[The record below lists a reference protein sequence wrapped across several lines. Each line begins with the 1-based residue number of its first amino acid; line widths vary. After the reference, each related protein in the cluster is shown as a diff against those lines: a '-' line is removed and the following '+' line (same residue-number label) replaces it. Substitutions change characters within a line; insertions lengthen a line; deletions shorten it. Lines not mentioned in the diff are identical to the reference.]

1 MRHLG
6 ISDAAERDI
15 PASARDAGAAALPR
29 LAVLGR
35 VTWAILTA
43 LGILGLAF
51 GGIALVG
58 EVSGLVQGAFVNAAV
73 LVTIGLVCAALAA
86 VAGGLARAAARASE
100 EVPDDALLVT
110 RHGPRGEVSAVE
122 ARQGPFTGSP
132 IAAFAGTA
140 LFERVLV
147 ADRPAFLSAVQA
159 AAAGRVGTCGL
170 RLRCDLPPDGAPSFM
185 TVEARC
191 APVRGGQKLGGQKEG
206 GQVRI
211 IWRAPWQAAAAER
224 EKAAAAARARAEA
237 EEANAAKSRF
247 LAAMSHELRTPLNAI
262 LGFSELLA
270 TEAGAPMD
278 DARKADYAR
287 IIHESGQHLLGL
299 VNDILDLSRVEAGA
313 YELERE
319 PVDVVTLVAGCA
331 EMVALDAGKSAVAVK
346 TSFAP
351 RLPTL
356 DADRRALRQIVLNLM
371 SNAVKF
377 TPAGGRVHV
386 SVRLQGEALDIR
398 VRDTGPGMKP
408 EDVARLGEPFFQA
421 GDCVQRAR
429 GSGLGIAVVKGL
441 VKLHGGTFRVE
452 SAPGRG
458 TSVTVSLPRAVAPA
472 EVARPEGVVAPFP
485 ARMDETR
492 AKRMA

>member
-6 ISDAAERDI
+6 IGEAAERNL
-15 PASARDAGAAALPR
+15 PASAQDAGAGALPR
-29 LAVLGR
+29 LAGLGR
-35 VTWAILTA
+35 VTAAVLTA
-43 LGILGLAF
+43 LGIVGLAC
-51 GGIALVG
+51 GGLALLG
-58 EVSGLVQGAFVNAAV
+58 EISGLVHGAFVNAAA
-73 LVTIGLVCAALAA
+73 LLTIGLVCAGLAA
-86 VAGGLARAAARASE
+86 VAGGLARAAARASA

-122 ARQGPFTGSP
+122 VRQGPFAASP
-132 IAAFAGTA
+132 VACFSGVA

-159 AAAGRVGTCGL
+159 AASGRTANCDL
-170 RLRCDLPPDGAPSFM
+170 RLNCDIQGEGAPSFM
-185 TVEARC
+185 TMEARC
-191 APVRGGQKLGGQKEG
+191 APVKGGG
-206 GQVRI
+206 VRI

-313 YELERE
+313 YELEPE
-319 PVDVVTLVAGCA
+319 SLDVGALVAGCA
-331 EMVALDAGKSAVAVK
+331 EMVALDAARAGVAV
-346 TSFAP
+346 TTAFAP
-351 RLPTL
+351 RLPAL
-356 DADRRALRQIVLNLM
+356 DADKRALRQIVLNLM

-377 TPAGGRVHV
+377 TPAGGRVQV
-386 SVRLQGEALDIR
+386 SVRLQGESLDIR

-441 VKLHGGTFRVE
+441 VKLHGGAFRVE

-458 TSVTVSLPRAVAPA
+458 TSVTVSLPRAAAPVAA
-472 EVARPEGVVAPFP
+472 TRPEGVVAPFP
-485 ARMDETR
+485 TRLDETR

>member
-6 ISDAAERDI
+6 IGEAVDVSRLG
-15 PASARDAGAAALPR
+15 PKRGAGGESLPR

-35 VTWAILTA
+35 VTGATLTGLGVLA
-43 LGILGLAF
+43 LGCGAIVLLA
-51 GGIALVG
+51 
-58 EVSGLVQGAFVNAAV
+58 EVTGLVQGAFINATA
-73 LVTIGLVCAALAA
+73 LVATGLVSTALAA
-86 VAGGLARAAARASE
+86 VAGGLARAATRASE
-100 EVPDDALLVT
+100 EIPDDALLVT
-110 RHGPRGEVSAVE
+110 RHGLRGEVAMVE
-122 ARQGPFTGSP
+122 AMEGPFADAS
-132 IAAFAGTA
+132 ASAFAGLA

-159 AAAGRVGTCGL
+159 AHHGRAQRCEL
-170 RLRCDLPPDGAPSFM
+170 RLRCDGKAETAPAFM

-191 APVRGGQKLGGQKEG
+191 TALRSGL
-206 GQVRI
+206 VRI
-211 IWRAPWQAAAAER
+211 IWRAPWQAAAVER
-224 EKAAAAARARAEA
+224 LKADDAARARAEA
-237 EEANAAKSRF
+237 EEANAAKSHF

-270 TEAGAPMD
+270 TQTGASLD

-319 PVDVVTLVAGCA
+319 AVDMVALVAGCA
-331 EMVALDAGKSAVAVK
+331 EMVTIDAGRAGVAVK
-346 TSFAP
+346 TVFAP
-351 RLPTL
+351 RLPAI
-356 DADRRALRQIVLNLM
+356 DADRRAFKQIVLNLL

-377 TPAGGRVHV
+377 TPEGGRVQV
-386 SVRLQGEALDIR
+386 SVRREGEAVAIR
-398 VRDTGPGMKP
+398 VRDTGPGMRP

-421 GDCVQRAR
+421 GDCTQRAR

-441 VKLHGGTFRVE
+441 VKLHGGDLRVE

-458 TSVTVSLPRAVAPA
+458 TSVTVTLPLAAEPAV
-472 EVARPEGVVAPFP
+472 RGDGVVAPFP
-485 ARMDETR
+485 ARLDDTR
-492 AKRMA
+492 AKRLA